1 MTAYENIL
9 GLVATRTGLVF
20 VPPRLDGAHAGIRRA
35 MARAGETDA
44 ARYGALLA
52 ARADVLDDLL
62 VELTVG
68 ETYFFRQSEQ
78 FAVIRN
84 EILPEIRRRRG
95 DRHAIHCWSAG
106 CASGEEAYSLAIVMA
121 EEEGTVRDAGRVYA
135 TDISRAVLAKAR
147 AAIYGEWSLRDEG
160 AALAGPYLQRRAGR
174 YEVDADIRR
183 RVMIEYGN
191 LARDHYPSLPT
202 GVWRM
207 DLILCRNVLIYFER
221 ATIGEVARRLFAALA
236 EGGWLVT
243 GPSDPLLGADAPFE
257 SIVTSAGIV
266 YRRRL
271 PALPVIDVAT
281 AARKDEA
288 PRVHT
293 ASGETPSAAARD
305 AASATASQH
314 GSATPPPRGVAEN
327 IAAAQRAAAAG
338 EYRDSVRW
346 TSGLDGDP
354 VASALHVRALASL
367 DVAAAAAAAT
377 AAVARHPLDAELQY
391 LHAALLID
399 GGHDDDAM
407 HVLRRVLYLD
417 RSLAAAHFVLGAVL
431 RRRGDLVGARRAY
444 RNARDLCAATPPEA
458 VLPFTDGELA
468 GSMVAA
474 ADGELAVLVAAEE
487 RA

>member
-9 GLVATRTGLVF
+9 GLVAARTGLVF

-44 ARYGALLA
+44 ASYGALLA

-135 TDISRAVLAKAR
+135 TDISRTVLAKAR

-160 AALAGPYLQRRAGR
+160 AALARPYLRRRAGG

-191 LARDHYPSLPT
+191 LASDHYPSLPT

-207 DLILCRNVLIYFER
+207 DLIVCRNVLIYFDR

-266 YRRRL
+266 YRRPL
-271 PALPVIDVAT
+271 PALPVIDVA
-281 AARKDEA
+281 AAAQKDEVCR
-288 PRVHT
+288 PHT
-293 ASGETPSAAARD
+293 ASVATPSAAAHE
-305 AASATASQH
+305 AAS
-314 GSATPPPRGVAEN
+314 TPPPCGVAE
-327 IAAAQRAAAAG
+327 
-338 EYRDSVRW
+338 S
-346 TSGLDGDP
+346 
-354 VASALHVRALASL
+354 
-367 DVAAAAAAAT
+367 VAAAAAAA
-377 AAVARHPLDAELQY
+377 AVVRHPLDAGLQY

-407 HVLRRVLYLD
+407 HVLRRILYLD
-417 RSLAAAHFVLGAVL
+417 RSLAAVHFALGAVL
-431 RRRGDLVGARRAY
+431 RRLGDLVGARRAY
-444 RNARDLCAATPPEA
+444 RNARDLSAATPPEA

-487 RA
+487 RP